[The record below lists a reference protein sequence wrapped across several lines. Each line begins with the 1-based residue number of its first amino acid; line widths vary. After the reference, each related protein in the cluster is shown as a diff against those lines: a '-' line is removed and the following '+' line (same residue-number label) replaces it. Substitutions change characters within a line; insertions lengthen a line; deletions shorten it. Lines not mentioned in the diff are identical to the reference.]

1 MPGYKSI
8 GRAIRYGG
16 YWVYPGD
23 TKAREYYP
31 NRDEALKH
39 AQHLR
44 ELKKKNPNAFPLGK
58 IKIEKA
64 R

>member
-1 MPGYKSI
+1 MPGYKSTA
-8 GRAIRYGG
+8 RAIRYGG

-23 TKAREYYP
+23 TKAREYFP
-31 NRDEALKH
+31 SRSDALEHVKKL
-39 AQHLR
+39 Q
-44 ELKKKNPNAFPLGK
+44 ELKRKNPNAFPSGK